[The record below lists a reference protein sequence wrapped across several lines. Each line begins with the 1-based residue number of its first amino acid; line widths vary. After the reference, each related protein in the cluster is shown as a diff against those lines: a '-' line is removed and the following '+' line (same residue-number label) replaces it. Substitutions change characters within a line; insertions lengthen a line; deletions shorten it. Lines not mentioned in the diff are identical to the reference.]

1 MCTGRST
8 LITLLLMGPMVIR
21 LRKTPDFV
29 ALVKWGGLCRRII
42 SNEAVCGNAFFK
54 EHVWFKPWILRRL
67 VDYAGLTQKQI
78 FDCLTGD
85 VRSHEQLKNRLIFRY
100 GNREKIAAAFAF
112 YGF

>member
-1 MCTGRST
+1 
-8 LITLLLMGPMVIR
+8 MGGDV
-21 LRKTPDFV
+21 
-29 ALVKWGGLCRRII
+29 GGLLATRQY
-42 SNEAVCGNAFFK
+42 AGTHFYK

-85 VRSHEQLKNRLIFRY
+85 VRSHEQFKNRLILRY
-100 GNREKIAAAFAF
+100 GNREKITAAFAF